1 MANLQIKGIDD
12 DFYKKIKELA
22 VAENRSISQQILY
35 LTRRYLALPKDPGNA
50 RTGAEVL
57 LELAGSWSGTA
68 SADKIIVDLRRS
80 RVNAVRLKDGF

>member
-12 DFYKKIKELA
+12 DFYKQIKELA
-22 VAENRSISQQILY
+22 VAENRSVSQQILY
-35 LTRRYLALPKDPGNA
+35 LTRRYLALPKDPRNT

-57 LELAGSWSGTA
+57 LELAGSWSSTA
-68 SADKIIVDLRRS
+68 PADKIIVDLRRS